1 MEKKRGLIIFFNDG
15 SNLSV
20 DFPANNPTP
29 QNITAQVQ
37 ALLKDQYLMME
48 VDGALM
54 TFPLHN
60 IKYVQVYPAPDPLPA
75 NVIRGGSLR
84 D

>member
-1 MEKKRGLIIFFNDG
+1 MI
-15 SNLSV
+15 
-20 DFPANNPTP
+20 
-29 QNITAQVQ
+29 
-37 ALLKDQYLMME
+37 E

-75 NVIRGGSLR
+75 NVIRGASATT
-84 D
+84 